1 MIALGTGSGPNL
13 APFWNPKSDQIGS
26 KRVAKS
32 IKKVIKNKMRCGIDL
47 GWLLDRFFIDLGPKL
62 GGKMEPSWDQNLK
75 NGGPKTMST
84 NMHKNDAKKVMR
96 GYARLCEPRVGGS
109 L

>member
-1 MIALGTGSGPNL
+1 MIDFWLIL
-13 APFWNPKSDQIGS
+13 AS
-26 KRVAKS
+26 KIDEKS
-32 IKKVIKNKMRCGIDL
+32 IKKWIKKQIKNKMRFGIDL
-47 GWLLDRFFIDLGPKL
+47 GWLLDRFLIDLGPKL

-84 NMHKNDAKKVMR
+84 NMNKNDAKKVMQ
-96 GYARLCEPRVGGS
+96 GCARLRKPEVGGS